1 MFNIRF
7 VLVIGAAIV
16 GCTGGTPVTPA
27 PGVAVEQSAAGST
40 RAIKSEII
48 ALRYD
53 VTVDYGDLSLR
64 WLTLADSRCPIGVT
78 CVWGGHML
86 ATVEVTHATQG
97 AAEIELLRRAGREP
111 EVAHAFGWE
120 FRLQNVSPHP
130 KDGVKPDRA
139 NYVMRVEIRKP

>member
-1 MFNIRF
+1 MSRPSTL
-7 VLVIGAAIV
+7 LVIAAAI
-16 GCTGGTPVTPA
+16 GACTGGTALSPGSSPA
-27 PGVAVEQSAAGST
+27 PADPAAAGDT
-40 RAIKSEII
+40 APEVVE
-48 ALRYD
+48 LRYD
-53 VTVDYGDLSLR
+53 EALEHRDLVLR

-78 CVWGGHML
+78 CVWGGQML

-120 FRLQNVSPHP
+120 FRLQDVSPHP